1 VIRGPAHGWDRDQL
15 SNIMTTCIIL
25 HNMIIEYER
34 EFADDRSFERLGD
47 LADPSTGSDRVRHSF
62 VQRLHNL
69 KNKTIHQQLQNDLI
83 EHRWVRYR
91 ST

>member
-1 VIRGPAHGWDRDQL
+1 
-15 SNIMTTCIIL
+15 
-25 HNMIIEYER
+25 MIIEYER